1 MKGTVKFYLTTK
13 GKFNFDIDNSII
25 KDMTPDEFRE
35 WLWKV
40 YINECDYKTLHEQID
55 YGTIEFED
63 GEVVDW

>member
-1 MKGTVKFYLTTK
+1 MKGTVNFYLTTK

-25 KDMTPDEFRE
+25 KDMTSDEFRE

-40 YINECDYKTLHEQID
+40 YISEGDYNVTYETVD
-55 YGTIEFED
+55 CGTIEFED